1 MTEKPPA
8 LKTDIFYSLITLGNT
23 ALWAILSGWLLY
35 FYLPPAGEGQ
45 PLVPA
50 TAYGVIVFLI
60 RALNALLA
68 PAIGHLSDNAQ
79 SRWGRR
85 LPFIFFSTPPMLLFF
100 VLLWTPPQPGI
111 SHWNLLYMALIFLLY
126 NLAYSF
132 NQIPY
137 TALLPE
143 IARTEEHRVRISA
156 WSSGFLLLGMILGS
170 LASPLIEQLGYAQT
184 ALLYALAALPLF
196 YLPFLVLR
204 ERPESRIAATD
215 RLDFRQGL
223 GLMLRNRSFL
233 IMTAT
238 GVFYWGTTTLVQG
251 SIPFIVTEICQL
263 PKSATLYFYLPA
275 VLGALA
281 SYPLIT
287 WLAKQVGKRRVFSVS
302 LLASA
307 LVLPGLMVINERW
320 PLPLLAQGIGWIT
333 LQAVAMS
340 GVIMLPP
347 AFGAEI
353 ADRDA
358 ELTGQR
364 REGTYYAAWGLLDQI
379 VNGAAAALLPLVFLL
394 GRSRTA
400 PHGPLGVRLIGVL
413 GGGLMLIAFV
423 IFQQYPQTPEEL

>member
-1 MTEKPPA
+1 MAKKLPA

-23 ALWAILSGWLLY
+23 ALWSILSGWLLY
-35 FYLPPAGEGQ
+35 FYLPPAGEGE

-50 TAYGVIVFLI
+50 AAYGVTIFII
-60 RALNALLA
+60 RAINALLA
-68 PAIGHLSDNAQ
+68 PAIGHLSDNVQ

-85 LPFIFFSTPPMLLFF
+85 LPFIFLSTPPMLLFF
-100 VLLWTPPQPGI
+100 VLLWTPPWSGT
-111 SHWNLLYMALIFLLY
+111 SHWNLLYVGLIYLLY

-143 IARTEEHRVRISA
+143 IAQTEEHRVRISA
-156 WSSGFLLLGMILGS
+156 WSSGLLLVGMILGS
-170 LASPLIEQLGYAQT
+170 VASPLIEKTGYAET
-184 ALLYALAALPLF
+184 ALIYALATLPLF
-196 YLPFLVLR
+196 YLPFLILR
-204 ERPESRIAATD
+204 ERPESQIAATD
-215 RLDFRQGL
+215 QLDFRQGL
-223 GLMLRNRSFL
+223 RLMFDNRSFL

-251 SIPFIVTEICQL
+251 SIPYIVTEICQR
-263 PKSATLYFYLPA
+263 PKSETLYFYLPA

-281 SYPLIT
+281 SYPLVT
-287 WLAKQVGKRRVFSVS
+287 RLAKRLGKRRVFSSS

-353 ADRDA
+353 TDRDE

-364 REGTYYAAWGLLDQI
+364 REGIYYAAWGLIDQI
-379 VNGAAAALLPLVFLL
+379 INGAAAALLPIIFLL
-394 GRSRTA
+394 GRSQSA
-400 PHGPLGVRLIGVL
+400 PQGPLGVRMVGLLSGA
-413 GGGLMLIAFV
+413 LMLTAFL
-423 IFQQYPQTPEEL
+423 IFQRYPKR